1 MKTGDH
7 SWKGHVALLAA
18 NIIWGLNAPI
28 GKEALAVVSAS
39 AVTAYRMLGACL
51 AFWLLSLFLPHEH
64 VTRRDK
70 VLLIF
75 AALFG
80 IVFNQGMFIYG
91 LSLTSPVD
99 ASIIT
104 SMPPIITMIL
114 SAIFLR
120 EPITWKKVIGTVL
133 GVSGALILI
142 FGSSAA
148 RSGAVGSGNITG
160 DLLCLLAQVSF
171 CIYLTLFKGL
181 ISRYSPVTVS
191 KWLFLYAS
199 IFFLPVS
206 SGDVISVDYLELP
219 FSIYWRLFYV
229 VFGATFLSYLFMTTG
244 QHLLRPTIISMYNYA
259 QPVVATFV
267 SVALGL
273 SIFEFSTG
281 MAIFLIFSGVY
292 FVTQSKSR
300 AQLDAELAEKGTVG
314 GKGK

>member
-1 MKTGDH
+1 MKTSDF

-28 GKEALAVVSAS
+28 GKEALAAVSAT
-39 AVTAYRMLGACL
+39 AVTAYRMLGACF
-51 AFWLLSLFLPHEH
+51 AFWILSLFLPHEH
-64 VTRRDK
+64 VTLRDK
-70 VLLIF
+70 VMLLF

-142 FGSSAA
+142 FGNSS
-148 RSGAVGSGNITG
+148 SHGGVSSGNALG

-199 IFFLPVS
+199 ICFLPFS
-206 SGDVISVDYLELP
+206 YNEILAVDYLSLP
-219 FSIYWRLFYV
+219 FSIYWRLAFV

-259 QPVVATFV
+259 QPVVATIV

-273 SIFEFSTG
+273 SVFSFSIG
-281 MAIFLIFSGVY
+281 VAVLLIFSGVY

-300 AQLDAELAEKGTVG
+300 AQLDAELAAQSHSRNKNI
-314 GKGK
+314 

>member
-1 MKTGDH
+1 MKTSDF

-28 GKEALAVVSAS
+28 GKEALAAVSAT

-51 AFWLLSLFLPHEH
+51 AFWTLSIFLPREH
-64 VTRRDK
+64 ITNRDK
-70 VLLIF
+70 FLLLF
-75 AALFG
+75 ASLFG
-80 IVFNQGMFIYG
+80 IVFNQGMFIFG

-114 SAIFLR
+114 SALFLR

-142 FGSSAA
+142 LGNASSH
-148 RSGAVGSGNITG
+148 GGSGSDNALG
-160 DLLCLLAQVSF
+160 DILCLLAQVSF
-171 CIYLTLFKGL
+171 CIYLTLFKNL

-199 IFFLPVS
+199 ICFLPVS
-206 SGDVISVDYLELP
+206 YKEILAVDYLALP
-219 FSIYWRLFYV
+219 FSIYWRLAFV

-259 QPVVATFV
+259 QPVVATIV
-267 SVALGL
+267 SVAVGL
-273 SIFEFSTG
+273 SAFSLSIG
-281 MAIFLIFSGVY
+281 VAVLLIFSGVY

-300 AQLDAELAEKGTVG
+300 AQLDAELAGQKA
-314 GKGK
+314 GKPKNI

>member
-1 MKTGDH
+1 MKTSDF

-28 GKEALAVVSAS
+28 GKEALAVVSAT
-39 AVTAYRMLGACL
+39 AVTAYRMLGACF
-51 AFWLLSLFLPHEH
+51 AFWILSLFLPHEH

-70 VLLIF
+70 VMLLF

-142 FGSSAA
+142 FGNSS
-148 RSGAVGSGNITG
+148 SHGGVSSGNALG

-199 IFFLPVS
+199 ICFLPFS
-206 SGDVISVDYLELP
+206 YNEILAVDYLSLP
-219 FSIYWRLFYV
+219 FSIYWRLAFV

-259 QPVVATFV
+259 QPVVATIV
-267 SVALGL
+267 SVTLGL
-273 SIFEFSTG
+273 SVFSFSIG
-281 MAIFLIFSGVY
+281 VAVLLIFSGVY

-300 AQLDAELAEKGTVG
+300 AQLDAELAAQSHSRNKNI
-314 GKGK
+314 

>member
-1 MKTGDH
+1 MKTSDF

-28 GKEALAVVSAS
+28 GKEALAAVSAT

-51 AFWLLSLFLPHEH
+51 AFWILSLFLPHEH
-64 VTRRDK
+64 VTPRDK
-70 VLLIF
+70 VMLLF

-142 FGSSAA
+142 FGNSS
-148 RSGAVGSGNITG
+148 SHGGVSSGNALG

-199 IFFLPVS
+199 ICFLPFS
-206 SGDVISVDYLELP
+206 YNEILAVDYLSLP
-219 FSIYWRLFYV
+219 FSIYWRLAFV

-259 QPVVATFV
+259 QPVVATIV

-273 SIFEFSTG
+273 SVFSFSIG
-281 MAIFLIFSGVY
+281 VAVLLIFSGVY

-300 AQLDAELAEKGTVG
+300 AQLDAELAAQSHSRNKNI
-314 GKGK
+314 

>member
-1 MKTGDH
+1 MKTSDF

-28 GKEALAVVSAS
+28 GKEALAVVSAT
-39 AVTAYRMLGACL
+39 AVTAYRMLGACF
-51 AFWLLSLFLPHEH
+51 AFWILSLFLPHEH

-70 VLLIF
+70 VMLLF

-142 FGSSAA
+142 FGNSS
-148 RSGAVGSGNITG
+148 SHGGVSSGNALG

-199 IFFLPVS
+199 ICFLPFS
-206 SGDVISVDYLELP
+206 YNEILAVDYLSLP
-219 FSIYWRLFYV
+219 FSIYWRLAFV

-259 QPVVATFV
+259 QPVVATIV

-273 SIFEFSTG
+273 SVFSFSIG
-281 MAIFLIFSGVY
+281 VAVLLIFSGVY
-292 FVTQSKSR
+292 FVTQSKSTV
-300 AQLDAELAEKGTVG
+300 QLDAELAAQSHLWNRNI
-314 GKGK
+314 

>member
-1 MKTGDH
+1 MKTSDF

-28 GKEALAVVSAS
+28 GKEALAVVSAT
-39 AVTAYRMLGACL
+39 AVTAYRMLGACF
-51 AFWLLSLFLPHEH
+51 AFWILSLFLPHEH

-70 VLLIF
+70 VMLRF

-142 FGSSAA
+142 FGNSS
-148 RSGAVGSGNITG
+148 SHGGVSSGNALG

-199 IFFLPVS
+199 ICFLPFS
-206 SGDVISVDYLELP
+206 YNEILAVDYLSLP
-219 FSIYWRLFYV
+219 FSIYWRLAFV

-259 QPVVATFV
+259 QPVVATIV

-273 SIFEFSTG
+273 SVFSFSIG
-281 MAIFLIFSGVY
+281 VAVLLIFSGVY

-300 AQLDAELAEKGTVG
+300 AQLDAELAAQSHSRNKNI
-314 GKGK
+314 

>member
-1 MKTGDH
+1 MKTSDF

-28 GKEALAVVSAS
+28 GKEALAVVSAT
-39 AVTAYRMLGACL
+39 AVTAYRMLGACF
-51 AFWLLSLFLPHEH
+51 AFWILSLFLPHEH
-64 VTRRDK
+64 VTSRDK
-70 VLLIF
+70 VMLLF

-142 FGSSAA
+142 FGNSSSHGGAA
-148 RSGAVGSGNITG
+148 SGNAMG

-171 CIYLTLFKGL
+171 CIYLTLFKNL

-199 IFFLPVS
+199 ICFLPFSYEEVLA
-206 SGDVISVDYLELP
+206 VDYLALP
-219 FSIYWRLFYV
+219 FSIYWRIGFV

-259 QPVVATFV
+259 QPVVATIV
-267 SVALGL
+267 SVSLGL
-273 SIFEFSTG
+273 SAFSLSIG
-281 MAIFLIFSGVY
+281 VAVLLIFSGVY

-300 AQLDAELAEKGTVG
+300 AQLDAEQAAQNSGQRKNI
-314 GKGK
+314 

>member
-1 MKTGDH
+1 MKTSDL

-28 GKEALAVVSAS
+28 GKEALAVVSAT
-39 AVTAYRMLGACL
+39 AVTAYRMLGACF
-51 AFWLLSLFLPHEH
+51 AFWILSLFLPHEH

-70 VLLIF
+70 VMLLF

-142 FGSSAA
+142 FGNSS
-148 RSGAVGSGNITG
+148 SHGGVSSGNALG

-199 IFFLPVS
+199 ICFLPFS
-206 SGDVISVDYLELP
+206 YNEILAVDYLSLP
-219 FSIYWRLFYV
+219 FSIYWRLAFV

-259 QPVVATFV
+259 QPVVATIV

-273 SIFEFSTG
+273 SVFSFSIG
-281 MAIFLIFSGVY
+281 VAVLLIFSGVY

-300 AQLDAELAEKGTVG
+300 AQLDAELAAQSHSRNKNI
-314 GKGK
+314 

>member
-1 MKTGDH
+1 MKTSDF

-28 GKEALAVVSAS
+28 GKEALAVVSAT
-39 AVTAYRMLGACL
+39 AVTAYRMLGACF
-51 AFWLLSLFLPHEH
+51 AFWILSLFLPHEH

-70 VLLIF
+70 VMLLF

-120 EPITWKKVIGTVL
+120 EPITWKKVIGTLL

-142 FGSSAA
+142 FGNSS
-148 RSGAVGSGNITG
+148 SHGGVSSGNALG

-199 IFFLPVS
+199 ICFLPFS
-206 SGDVISVDYLELP
+206 YNEILAVDYLSLP
-219 FSIYWRLFYV
+219 FSIYWRLAFV

-259 QPVVATFV
+259 QPVVATIV

-273 SIFEFSTG
+273 SVFSFSIG
-281 MAIFLIFSGVY
+281 VAVLLIFSGVY

-300 AQLDAELAEKGTVG
+300 AQLDAELAAQSHSRNKNI
-314 GKGK
+314 

>member
-1 MKTGDH
+1 MKTSDF

-28 GKEALAVVSAS
+28 GKEALAVVSAT
-39 AVTAYRMLGACL
+39 AVTAYRMLGACF
-51 AFWLLSLFLPHEH
+51 AFWILSLFLPHEH

-70 VLLIF
+70 VMLLF

-142 FGSSAA
+142 FGNSS
-148 RSGAVGSGNITG
+148 SHGGVSSGNALG

-199 IFFLPVS
+199 ICFLPFS
-206 SGDVISVDYLELP
+206 YNEILAVDYLSLP
-219 FSIYWRLFYV
+219 FSIYWRLAFV

-244 QHLLRPTIISMYNYA
+244 QHLLRPPIISMYNYA
-259 QPVVATFV
+259 QPVVATIV

-273 SIFEFSTG
+273 SVFSFSIG
-281 MAIFLIFSGVY
+281 VAVLLIFSGVY

-300 AQLDAELAEKGTVG
+300 AQLDAELAAQSHSRNKNI
-314 GKGK
+314 

>member
-1 MKTGDH
+1 MKTSDF

-28 GKEALAVVSAS
+28 GKEALAVVSAT
-39 AVTAYRMLGACL
+39 AVTAYRMLGACF
-51 AFWLLSLFLPHEH
+51 AFWILSLFLPHEH

-70 VLLIF
+70 VMLLF

-142 FGSSAA
+142 FGNSS
-148 RSGAVGSGNITG
+148 SHGGVSSGNALG

-199 IFFLPVS
+199 ICFLPVS
-206 SGDVISVDYLELP
+206 YHEILRKGYSKFRNNTTNSG
-219 FSIYWRLFYV
+219 
-229 VFGATFLSYLFMTTG
+229 TN
-244 QHLLRPTIISMYNYA
+244 TI
-259 QPVVATFV
+259 
-267 SVALGL
+267 
-273 SIFEFSTG
+273 
-281 MAIFLIFSGVY
+281 
-292 FVTQSKSR
+292 
-300 AQLDAELAEKGTVG
+300 
-314 GKGK
+314 

>member
-1 MKTGDH
+1 MKTSDF

-28 GKEALAVVSAS
+28 GKEALAVVSAT
-39 AVTAYRMLGACL
+39 AVTAYRMLGACF
-51 AFWLLSLFLPHEH
+51 AFWILSLFLPHEH

-70 VLLIF
+70 VMLLF

-142 FGSSAA
+142 LGNSS
-148 RSGAVGSGNITG
+148 SHGGVSSGNALG

-199 IFFLPVS
+199 ICFLPFS
-206 SGDVISVDYLELP
+206 YNEILAVDYLSLP
-219 FSIYWRLFYV
+219 FSIYWRLAFV

-259 QPVVATFV
+259 QPVVATIV

-273 SIFEFSTG
+273 SVFSFSIG
-281 MAIFLIFSGVY
+281 VAVLLIFSGVY

-300 AQLDAELAEKGTVG
+300 AQLDAELAAQSHSRNKNI
-314 GKGK
+314 

>member
-1 MKTGDH
+1 MKTSDF

-28 GKEALAVVSAS
+28 GKEALAVVSAT
-39 AVTAYRMLGACL
+39 AVTAYRMLGACF
-51 AFWLLSLFLPHEH
+51 AFWVLSLFLPREH
-64 VTRRDK
+64 VTPRDK
-70 VLLIF
+70 FLLLF

-114 SAIFLR
+114 SALFLR

-142 FGSSAA
+142 FGNSSSHGGAA
-148 RSGAVGSGNITG
+148 SGNAMG

-171 CIYLTLFKGL
+171 CIYLTLFKNL

-199 IFFLPVS
+199 ICFLPFSYEEVLA
-206 SGDVISVDYLELP
+206 VDYLALP
-219 FSIYWRLFYV
+219 FSIYWRIGFV

-259 QPVVATFV
+259 QPVVATIV

-273 SIFEFSTG
+273 SAFSFSIG
-281 MAIFLIFSGVY
+281 VAVLLIFSGVY

-300 AQLDAELAEKGTVG
+300 AQLDAEQAAQNSGQRKNI
-314 GKGK
+314 

>member
-1 MKTGDH
+1 MKTSDF

-28 GKEALAVVSAS
+28 GKEALGVVSAT
-39 AVTAYRMLGACL
+39 AVTAYRMLGACF
-51 AFWLLSLFLPHEH
+51 AFWVLSLFLPREH
-64 VTRRDK
+64 VTPRDK
-70 VLLIF
+70 FLLLF

-114 SAIFLR
+114 SALFLR

-142 FGSSAA
+142 FGNSSSHGGAA
-148 RSGAVGSGNITG
+148 SGNAMG

-171 CIYLTLFKGL
+171 CIYLTLFKNL

-199 IFFLPVS
+199 ICFLPFSYEEVLA
-206 SGDVISVDYLELP
+206 VDYLALP
-219 FSIYWRLFYV
+219 FSIYWRIGFV

-259 QPVVATFV
+259 QPVVATIV

-273 SIFEFSTG
+273 SAFSLSIG
-281 MAIFLIFSGVY
+281 VAVLLIFSGVY

-300 AQLDAELAEKGTVG
+300 AQLDAEQAAQNSGQRKNI
-314 GKGK
+314 

>member
-1 MKTGDH
+1 MKTSDF

-28 GKEALAVVSAS
+28 GKEALAVVSAT
-39 AVTAYRMLGACL
+39 AVTAYRMLGACF
-51 AFWLLSLFLPHEH
+51 AFWILSLFLPHEH

-70 VLLIF
+70 VMLLF

-142 FGSSAA
+142 FGNSS
-148 RSGAVGSGNITG
+148 SHGGVSSGNALG

-199 IFFLPVS
+199 ICFLPFS
-206 SGDVISVDYLELP
+206 YHEILAVDYLSLP
-219 FSIYWRLFYV
+219 FSIYWRLAFV

-259 QPVVATFV
+259 QPVVATIV

-273 SIFEFSTG
+273 SVFSFSIG
-281 MAIFLIFSGVY
+281 VAVLLIFSGVY

-300 AQLDAELAEKGTVG
+300 AQLDAELAAQSHSRNKNI
-314 GKGK
+314 

>member
-1 MKTGDH
+1 MKTSDF

-28 GKEALAVVSAS
+28 GKEALAVVSAT
-39 AVTAYRMLGACL
+39 AVTAYRMLGACF
-51 AFWLLSLFLPHEH
+51 AFWILSLFLPHEH

-70 VLLIF
+70 VMLLF

-142 FGSSAA
+142 FGNSS
-148 RSGAVGSGNITG
+148 SHGGVSSGNALG

-199 IFFLPVS
+199 ICFLPFS
-206 SGDVISVDYLELP
+206 YNEILAVDYLSLP
-219 FSIYWRLFYV
+219 FSIYWRLAFV

-259 QPVVATFV
+259 QPVVATIV

-273 SIFEFSTG
+273 SVFSFSIG
-281 MAIFLIFSGVY
+281 VAVLLIFSGVY

-300 AQLDAELAEKGTVG
+300 AQLDAELAA
-314 GKGK
+314 

>member
-1 MKTGDH
+1 MKTSDF

-28 GKEALAVVSAS
+28 GKEALAVVSAT

-51 AFWLLSLFLPHEH
+51 AFWILSLFLPHEH

-70 VLLIF
+70 VMLLF

-142 FGSSAA
+142 FGNSS
-148 RSGAVGSGNITG
+148 SHGGVSSGNALG

-199 IFFLPVS
+199 ICFLPFS
-206 SGDVISVDYLELP
+206 YNEILAVDYLSLP
-219 FSIYWRLFYV
+219 FSIYWRLAFV

-259 QPVVATFV
+259 QPVVATIV

-273 SIFEFSTG
+273 SVFSFSIG
-281 MAIFLIFSGVY
+281 VAVLLIFSGVY

-300 AQLDAELAEKGTVG
+300 AQLDAELAAQSHSRNKNI
-314 GKGK
+314 

>member
-1 MKTGDH
+1 MKTSDF

-28 GKEALAVVSAS
+28 GKEALAVVSAT
-39 AVTAYRMLGACL
+39 AVTAYRMLGACF
-51 AFWLLSLFLPHEH
+51 AFWILSLFLPHEH

-70 VLLIF
+70 VMLLF

-120 EPITWKKVIGTVL
+120 EPITWKKVIGTEL

-142 FGSSAA
+142 FGNSS
-148 RSGAVGSGNITG
+148 SHGGVSSGNALG

-199 IFFLPVS
+199 ICFLPFS
-206 SGDVISVDYLELP
+206 YNEILAVDYLSLP
-219 FSIYWRLFYV
+219 FSIYWRLAFV

-259 QPVVATFV
+259 QPVVATIV

-273 SIFEFSTG
+273 SVFSFSIG
-281 MAIFLIFSGVY
+281 VAVLLIFSGVY

-300 AQLDAELAEKGTVG
+300 AQLDAELAAQSHSRNKNI
-314 GKGK
+314 

>member
-1 MKTGDH
+1 MKTSDF

-28 GKEALAVVSAS
+28 GKEALVVVSAT
-39 AVTAYRMLGACL
+39 AVTAYRMLGACF
-51 AFWLLSLFLPHEH
+51 AFWILSLFLPHEH
-64 VTRRDK
+64 VTLRDK
-70 VLLIF
+70 VMLLF

-142 FGSSAA
+142 FGNSS
-148 RSGAVGSGNITG
+148 SHGGVSSGNALG

-199 IFFLPVS
+199 ICFLPVS
-206 SGDVISVDYLELP
+206 YNEILAVDYLSLP
-219 FSIYWRLFYV
+219 FSIYWRLAFV

-259 QPVVATFV
+259 QPVVATIV

-273 SIFEFSTG
+273 SVFSFSIG
-281 MAIFLIFSGVY
+281 VAVLLIFSGVY

-300 AQLDAELAEKGTVG
+300 AQLDAELAAQSHSRNKNI
-314 GKGK
+314 

>member
-1 MKTGDH
+1 MKTSDFF
-7 SWKGHVALLAA
+7 WKGHVALLAA

-28 GKEALAVVSAS
+28 GKEALAAVSAT

-51 AFWLLSLFLPHEH
+51 AFWILSLFLPHEH

-70 VLLIF
+70 VMLLF

-142 FGSSAA
+142 FGNSS
-148 RSGAVGSGNITG
+148 SHGGVSLGNALG

-199 IFFLPVS
+199 ICFLPVS
-206 SGDVISVDYLELP
+206 YHEILAVDYLSLP
-219 FSIYWRLFYV
+219 FSIYWRLAFV

-259 QPVVATFV
+259 QPVVATIV

-273 SIFEFSTG
+273 SVFSFSIG
-281 MAIFLIFSGVY
+281 VAVLLIFSGVY

-300 AQLDAELAEKGTVG
+300 AQLDAELAAQSHSRNKNI
-314 GKGK
+314 

>member
-1 MKTGDH
+1 MKTSDF

-28 GKEALAVVSAS
+28 GKEALAVVSAT
-39 AVTAYRMLGACL
+39 AVTAYRMLGACF
-51 AFWLLSLFLPHEH
+51 AFWILSLFLPHEH

-70 VLLIF
+70 VMLLF

-142 FGSSAA
+142 FGNSS
-148 RSGAVGSGNITG
+148 SHGGVSSGNALG

-199 IFFLPVS
+199 ICFLPFS
-206 SGDVISVDYLELP
+206 YNEILAVDYLSLP
-219 FSIYWRLFYV
+219 FSIYWRLAFV

-259 QPVVATFV
+259 QPVVATIV

-273 SIFEFSTG
+273 SVFSFSIG
-281 MAIFLIFSGVY
+281 VAVLLIFSGVY

-300 AQLDAELAEKGTVG
+300 AQLDAELAAQSHSRNKNI
-314 GKGK
+314 

>member
-1 MKTGDH
+1 MKTSDF

-28 GKEALAVVSAS
+28 GKEALAVVSAT
-39 AVTAYRMLGACL
+39 AVTAYRMLGACF
-51 AFWLLSLFLPHEH
+51 AFWILSLFLPHEH

-70 VLLIF
+70 VMLLF

-142 FGSSAA
+142 FGNSS
-148 RSGAVGSGNITG
+148 SHGGVSSGNALG

-199 IFFLPVS
+199 ICFLPFS
-206 SGDVISVDYLELP
+206 YNEIFAVDYLSLP
-219 FSIYWRLFYV
+219 FSIYWRLAFV

-259 QPVVATFV
+259 QPVVATIV

-273 SIFEFSTG
+273 SVFSFSIG
-281 MAIFLIFSGVY
+281 VAVLLIFSGVY

-300 AQLDAELAEKGTVG
+300 AQLDAELAAQSHSRNKNI
-314 GKGK
+314 

>member
-1 MKTGDH
+1 MKTSDF

-28 GKEALAVVSAS
+28 GKEALAAVSAT

-51 AFWLLSLFLPHEH
+51 AFWILSLFLPHEH

-70 VLLIF
+70 VMLLF

-142 FGSSAA
+142 FGNSS
-148 RSGAVGSGNITG
+148 SHGGVSSGNALG

-199 IFFLPVS
+199 ICFLPFS
-206 SGDVISVDYLELP
+206 YNEILAVDYLSLP
-219 FSIYWRLFYV
+219 FSIYWRLAFV

-259 QPVVATFV
+259 QPVVATIV

-273 SIFEFSTG
+273 SVFS
-281 MAIFLIFSGVY
+281 FSIGV
-292 FVTQSKSR
+292 VHV
-300 AQLDAELAEKGTVG
+300 TVG
-314 GKGK
+314 GSAA

>member
-1 MKTGDH
+1 MC
-7 SWKGHVALLAA
+7 
-18 NIIWGLNAPI
+18 I
-28 GKEALAVVSAS
+28 
-39 AVTAYRMLGACL
+39 
-51 AFWLLSLFLPHEH
+51 
-64 VTRRDK
+64 RDS
-70 VLLIF
+70 
-75 AALFG
+75 
-80 IVFNQGMFIYG
+80 NQGMFIYG

-206 SGDVISVDYLELP
+206 YGDVISVDYLELP

>member
-1 MKTGDH
+1 MKTSDH
-7 SWKGHVALLAA
+7 SWKGHAALLAA

-28 GKEALAVVSAS
+28 GKEALAVVSAT

-51 AFWLLSLFLPHEH
+51 AFWILSLFLPHEH
-64 VTRRDK
+64 VVRRDK
-70 VLLIF
+70 VLLLF

-142 FGSSAA
+142 FGNSS
-148 RSGAVGSGNITG
+148 SHGGVSSGNALG

-171 CIYLTLFKGL
+171 CIYLTLFKNL

-199 IFFLPVS
+199 ICFLPVS
-206 SGDVISVDYLELP
+206 YNEILAVDYLSLP
-219 FSIYWRLFYV
+219 FSIYWRLAFV

-259 QPVVATFV
+259 QPVVATIV

-273 SIFEFSTG
+273 SVFSFSIG
-281 MAIFLIFSGVY
+281 VAVLLIFSGVY

-300 AQLDAELAEKGTVG
+300 AQLDAERAEQEHSGDKNI
-314 GKGK
+314 

>member
-1 MKTGDH
+1 MKTSDF

-28 GKEALAVVSAS
+28 GKEALAAVSAT

-51 AFWLLSLFLPHEH
+51 AFWILSLFLPHEH

-70 VLLIF
+70 VMLLF

-142 FGSSAA
+142 FGNSS
-148 RSGAVGSGNITG
+148 SHGGVSLGNALG

-199 IFFLPVS
+199 ICFLPVS
-206 SGDVISVDYLELP
+206 YHEILAVDYLSLP
-219 FSIYWRLFYV
+219 FSIYWRLAFV

-259 QPVVATFV
+259 QPVVATIV

-273 SIFEFSTG
+273 SVFSFSIG
-281 MAIFLIFSGVY
+281 VAVLLIFSGVY

-300 AQLDAELAEKGTVG
+300 AQLDAELAAQSHSRNKNI
-314 GKGK
+314 

>member
-1 MKTGDH
+1 MKTSDF

-28 GKEALAVVSAS
+28 GKEALAAVSAT

-51 AFWLLSLFLPHEH
+51 AFWILSLFLHHEH

-70 VLLIF
+70 VMLLF

-142 FGSSAA
+142 FGNSS
-148 RSGAVGSGNITG
+148 SHGGVSSGNALG

-199 IFFLPVS
+199 ICFLPVS
-206 SGDVISVDYLELP
+206 YNEILAVDYLSLP
-219 FSIYWRLFYV
+219 FSIYWRLAFV

-259 QPVVATFV
+259 QPVVATIV

-273 SIFEFSTG
+273 SVFSFSIG
-281 MAIFLIFSGVY
+281 VAVLLIFSGVY

-300 AQLDAELAEKGTVG
+300 AQLDAELAAQSHSRNKNI
-314 GKGK
+314 

>member
-1 MKTGDH
+1 M
-7 SWKGHVALLAA
+7 AA

-28 GKEALAVVSAS
+28 GKEALAAVSAT

-51 AFWLLSLFLPHEH
+51 AFWILSLFLPHEH

-70 VLLIF
+70 VMLLF

-142 FGSSAA
+142 FGNSS
-148 RSGAVGSGNITG
+148 SHGGVSSGNALG

-199 IFFLPVS
+199 ICFLPFS
-206 SGDVISVDYLELP
+206 YNEILAVDYLSLP
-219 FSIYWRLFYV
+219 FSIYWRLAFV

-259 QPVVATFV
+259 QPVVATIV

-273 SIFEFSTG
+273 SVFSFSIG
-281 MAIFLIFSGVY
+281 VAVLLIFSGVY

-300 AQLDAELAEKGTVG
+300 AQLDAELAAQSHSRNKNI
-314 GKGK
+314 

>member
-1 MKTGDH
+1 MKTSDF

-28 GKEALAVVSAS
+28 GKEALAAVSAT

-51 AFWLLSLFLPHEH
+51 AFWILSLFLPHEH

-70 VLLIF
+70 VMLLF

-142 FGSSAA
+142 FGNSS
-148 RSGAVGSGNITG
+148 SHGGVSSGNALG

-199 IFFLPVS
+199 ICFLPFS
-206 SGDVISVDYLELP
+206 YNEILAVDYLSLP
-219 FSIYWRLFYV
+219 FSIYWRLAFV
-229 VFGATFLSYLFMTTG
+229 VFGAAFLSYLFMTTG

-259 QPVVATFV
+259 QPVVATIV

-273 SIFEFSTG
+273 SVFSFSIG
-281 MAIFLIFSGVY
+281 VAVLLIFSGVY

-300 AQLDAELAEKGTVG
+300 AQLDAELAAQSHSRNKNI
-314 GKGK
+314 

>member
-1 MKTGDH
+1 MKTSDF

-28 GKEALAVVSAS
+28 GKEALAVVSAT
-39 AVTAYRMLGACL
+39 AVTAYRMLGACF
-51 AFWLLSLFLPHEH
+51 AFWILSLFLPHEH

-70 VLLIF
+70 VMLLF

-142 FGSSAA
+142 FGNSSSH
-148 RSGAVGSGNITG
+148 RGVSSGNALG

-199 IFFLPVS
+199 ICFLPFS
-206 SGDVISVDYLELP
+206 YNEILAVDYLSLP
-219 FSIYWRLFYV
+219 FSIYWRLAFV

-259 QPVVATFV
+259 QPVVATIV

-273 SIFEFSTG
+273 SVFSFSIG
-281 MAIFLIFSGVY
+281 VAVLLIFSGVY

-300 AQLDAELAEKGTVG
+300 AQLDAELAAQSHSRNKNI
-314 GKGK
+314 

>member
-1 MKTGDH
+1 MKTSDF

-28 GKEALAVVSAS
+28 GKEALAVVSAT
-39 AVTAYRMLGACL
+39 AVTAYRMLGACF
-51 AFWLLSLFLPHEH
+51 AFWVLSLFLPREH
-64 VTRRDK
+64 VTTRDK
-70 VLLIF
+70 FLLLF
-75 AALFG
+75 SALFG

-114 SAIFLR
+114 SALFLR

-142 FGSSAA
+142 FGNSSSHGGAA
-148 RSGAVGSGNITG
+148 SGNAMG

-171 CIYLTLFKGL
+171 CIYLTLFKNL

-199 IFFLPVS
+199 ICFLPFSYEEVLA
-206 SGDVISVDYLELP
+206 VDYLALP
-219 FSIYWRLFYV
+219 FSIYWRIGFV

-259 QPVVATFV
+259 QPVVATIV

-273 SIFEFSTG
+273 SAFSLSIG
-281 MAIFLIFSGVY
+281 VAVLLIFSGVY

-300 AQLDAELAEKGTVG
+300 AQLDAEQAAQNSGQRKNI
-314 GKGK
+314 

>member
-1 MKTGDH
+1 MKTSDF

-28 GKEALAVVSAS
+28 GKEALAAVSAT
-39 AVTAYRMLGACL
+39 AVTAYRMLGACF
-51 AFWLLSLFLPHEH
+51 AFWILSLFLPHEH

-70 VLLIF
+70 VMLLF

-142 FGSSAA
+142 FGNSS
-148 RSGAVGSGNITG
+148 SHGGVSSGNALG

-199 IFFLPVS
+199 ICFLPFS
-206 SGDVISVDYLELP
+206 YNEILAVDYLSLP
-219 FSIYWRLFYV
+219 FSIYWRLAFV

-259 QPVVATFV
+259 QPVVATIV

-273 SIFEFSTG
+273 SVFSFSIG
-281 MAIFLIFSGVY
+281 VAVLLIFSGVY

-300 AQLDAELAEKGTVG
+300 AQLDAELAAQSHSRNKNI
-314 GKGK
+314 

>member
-1 MKTGDH
+1 MKTSDF

-28 GKEALAVVSAS
+28 GKEALAVVSAT
-39 AVTAYRMLGACL
+39 AVTAYRMLGACF
-51 AFWLLSLFLPHEH
+51 AFWILSLFLPHEH

-70 VLLIF
+70 VMLLF

-142 FGSSAA
+142 FGNSS
-148 RSGAVGSGNITG
+148 SHGGVSSGNALG

-199 IFFLPVS
+199 ICFLPVS
-206 SGDVISVDYLELP
+206 YHEILAVDYLSLP
-219 FSIYWRLFYV
+219 FSIYWRLAFV

-259 QPVVATFV
+259 QPVVATIV

-273 SIFEFSTG
+273 SVFSFSIG
-281 MAIFLIFSGVY
+281 VAVLLIFSGVY

-300 AQLDAELAEKGTVG
+300 AQLDAELAAQSHSRNKNI
-314 GKGK
+314 